1 MKNPK
6 DLNRE
11 AWNIR
16 AKKHLDTTFY
26 DMSAFKSG
34 ASSLKEIELGLLP
47 DLSGLKVLHL
57 QCHFGQD
64 SLSLARM
71 GAQVTAVDFS
81 EEAIAIAKVLSKE
94 MDLPV
99 HFICSDIMVPDLLQ
113 GETFDLIFMSYGV
126 LTWHEDL
133 SPLAE
138 LIERCLAPDGR
149 VLLVEFHPHMQMYND
164 SNTVIEHSY
173 FMDGPIEG
181 FQVGS
186 YATEGDKDPIPYVV
200 WNHSLG
206 EVLNTLIGAG
216 LILEFVQEYD
226 FSPYPCFENL
236 VQVDEERWM
245 VEGLE
250 GKIPM
255 CFAVRARK
263 AD

>member
-1 MKNPK
+1 M
-6 DLNRE
+6 
-11 AWNIR
+11 A
-16 AKKHLDTTFY
+16 
-26 DMSAFKSG
+26 
-34 ASSLKEIELGLLP
+34 
-47 DLSGLKVLHL
+47 
-57 QCHFGQD
+57 
-64 SLSLARM
+64 
-71 GAQVTAVDFS
+71 
-81 EEAIAIAKVLSKE
+81 
-94 MDLPV
+94 
-99 HFICSDIMVPDLLQ
+99 PDLLK

-126 LTWHEDL
+126 IVWHEDL

-149 VLLVEFHPHMQMYND
+149 LLLVEFHPHMQMYDD

-181 FQVGS
+181 VQEGS
-186 YATEGDKDPIPYVV
+186 YATEQDTEPIPYVV

-206 EVLNTLIGAG
+206 EVMNTFIGAG

-245 VEGLE
+245 VKGLE

-255 CFAVRARK
+255 CFALRARK
-263 AD
+263 EE